1 MADAKGDSFGAL
13 VREVYLVVLERKRL
27 CWLL

>member
-1 MADAKGDSFGAL
+1 MAEAKGDSSSAL